1 MPGCS
6 VGRISEEDCRI
17 NTTEL
22 QTHTD
27 MNDVSRKVTPVSEF
41 CDMWRGYLE
50 DLWTNRGIAT
60 YKVHNTLISAVH
72 ADH

>member
-41 CDMWRGYLE
+41 CDM
-50 DLWTNRGIAT
+50 
-60 YKVHNTLISAVH
+60 
-72 ADH
+72 